1 MRLPR
6 RDNFD
11 GGEMIFDG
19 GEMIFDGDAGA
30 LLRATAVGGG

>member
-19 GEMIFDGDAGA
+19 REMILDGDAGA